1 PFLFYVVTKNDD
13 YGFHFVGYFSKEKY
27 SQQKF
32 NLSCIVTLPCYQ
44 KQGFGRFLIDFSFL
58 LSRREHLSG
67 TPERPL
73 SDLGRISY
81 ASYWR
86 TSLFEYI
93 HEHVPKNS
101 TKKLLLTDL
110 AKGTGIAVHD
120 IVEVFDALNWF
131 QKQNGSIGL
140 TFNWTMIDA
149 HWKKARADK
158 TRIWLNESALRW
170 TPCVYTPS
178 KDFGIRSPVISP
190 ASPNQSTSIT
200 STPTGVSLAAV
211 GSTIKKVFPGNY
223 GQRSPP
229 KAAAVTASPL
239 PSAHRD
245 VASSTVPHCDSPT
258 TSVGTAATV
267 PMRLGDAAMRCSP
280 GGGRTLQDVEADDE
294 VAAIVASTPPSNRP
308 HLEHSAT
315 PPAIRSRA
323 GSQTTTRQQQT
334 KEGKSTTA
342 SSAETSEHSDVEPS
356 HAPSESSRSA
366 SSCSSRGVA
375 GVDSPRP
382 LGDRIPDHE
391 EAVNMGGVPDDD
403 DGYSRCAPSEES
415 DHPPQLQA
423 EAAIA
428 GSTGGGSSDEAPPR
442 LHHNVQPP
450 VGSATMGGPPPLHD
464 GYNTDDDDAPPQLS
478 PANIEPGTVPPREMT
493 EEEKQQL
500 AMDRPPKAPAMLDK
514 VNDEENENIYT
525 TMMPMQSMPAM
536 EQQCS
541 SVSSQQ
547 QVTTPLQQYPGSLK
561 QTTPGSVPSCQ
572 MASQHTPEMQQQTF
586 MSPVM
591 QVWKHYSLNYFIII

>member
-1 PFLFYVVTKNDD
+1 MR
-13 YGFHFVGYFSKEKY
+13 YG
-27 SQQKF
+27 
-32 NLSCIVTLPCYQ
+32 
-44 KQGFGRFLIDFSFL
+44 
-58 LSRREHLSG
+58 
-67 TPERPL
+67 
-73 SDLGRISY
+73 
-81 ASYWR
+81 
-86 TSLFEYI
+86 
-93 HEHVPKNS
+93 
-101 TKKLLLTDL
+101 
-110 AKGTGIAVHD
+110 
-120 IVEVFDALNWF
+120 DA
-131 QKQNGSIGL
+131 
-140 TFNWTMIDA
+140 T
-149 HWKKARADK
+149 
-158 TRIWLNESALRW
+158 
-170 TPCVYTPS
+170 
-178 KDFGIRSPVISP
+178 
-190 ASPNQSTSIT
+190 
-200 STPTGVSLAAV
+200 
-211 GSTIKKVFPGNY
+211 
-223 GQRSPP
+223 
-229 KAAAVTASPL
+229 KAAAPAARKKAPSTAPPSNGRKVGGGYSRRGKVVFEEDDSGTNSP
-239 PSAHRD
+239 ST
-245 VASSTVPHCDSPT
+245 SSSSESDDLDTSFHIGKKPQKGKVPPT
-258 TSVGTAATV
+258 QRKKRPV
-267 PMRLGDAAMRCSP
+267 PRKPPGKSP
-280 GGGRTLQDVEADDE
+280 GK
-294 VAAIVASTPPSNRP
+294 VAVIVASTPPSNRP
-308 HLEHSAT
+308 LLEHSAT

-450 VGSATMGGPPPLHD
+450 VGSTAMGGPPPLHD

-493 EEEKQQL
+493 EEEVRRLSTVAITPKLQKREFKKQQL

-591 QVWKHYSLNYFIII
+591 QNMCPQPSSVSSVHSQHNSSLEMAGGAGPSSQTP